1 MAPKKKTV
9 PETQVQQKHTYYVVA
24 VESPKKT
31 TGIIGALDIYVTHIL
46 LENGTTPPQE
56 LCQPGVDPI
65 AWYRSHLE
73 TQDIYTCGG
82 AAFDDGTSAGASII
96 YVDTAKTN
104 VDEFMNVRGLSPAE
118 LEGSMAWRSFII
130 PCHAGTTKEAL
141 GFWVCAQ
148 KEMIGTQPLSALL
161 TNALAL
167 AANSA
172 TRPADI

>member
-1 MAPKKKTV
+1 MAPKKKT
-9 PETQVQQKHTYYVVA
+9 ETQQKHTYYVVA

-31 TGIIGALDIYVTHIL
+31 TGIIGALDIYVAHIL
-46 LENGTTPPQE
+46 LENGISPPQE

-65 AWYRSHLE
+65 TWYRTHLE
-73 TQDIYTCGG
+73 TQDIYTWGG
-82 AAFDDGTSAGASII
+82 AAFDANSSII

-104 VDEFMNVRGLSPAE
+104 VDEFMNVRGLSPTE

-161 TNALAL
+161 TNALAS
-167 AANSA
+167 AANA
-172 TRPADI
+172 VANI

>member
-9 PETQVQQKHTYYVVA
+9 PEATAPAQVQQKHTYYVVA
-24 VESPKKT
+24 VEPPKKV
-31 TGIIGALDIYVTHIL
+31 TGIIGALDIYVAHIL
-46 LENGTTPPQE
+46 LENGSSPPQE

-73 TQDIYTCGG
+73 TQDIYTSGG
-82 AAFDDGTSAGASII
+82 AAFGEASII

-148 KEMIGTQPLSALL
+148 KEMIGGQPLSALL

-172 TRPADI
+172 ANPVDI

>member
-24 VESPKKT
+24 VEPPKKV
-31 TGIIGALDIYVTHIL
+31 TGIIGALDIYVAHIL
-46 LENGTTPPQE
+46 LENGSSPPQE
-56 LCQPGVDPI
+56 LCRPGVDPI

-73 TQDIYTCGG
+73 SQDIYTSGG
-82 AAFDDGTSAGASII
+82 EAFGPSESII
-96 YVDTAKTN
+96 YVDIAKTN

-148 KEMIGTQPLSALL
+148 KEMIGGQPLSALL

-167 AANSA
+167 ATNSA
-172 TRPADI
+172 ASTANI